1 MLKISIGFQKS
12 NKNLFCSLIVQLEQ
26 LLWFQIFLGGK
37 KVRIFLMLFI
47 RTLYTF
53 MPTSDDLTTHMKSSS
68 KLNRLVYKLNSGDFL
83 SRLSAKTASL
93 LRSLKTNLGN
103 DLQSSRFNLS
113 TSPQER
119 NCSKTI
125 LSDKNLEC
133 K

>member
-12 NKNLFCSLIVQLEQ
+12 NNNLFCSLIVHLEQ

-47 RTLYTF
+47 RTLYIF
-53 MPTSDDLTTHMKSSS
+53 MPSLDDLTKQMKSSS
-68 KLNRLVYKLNSGDFL
+68 KLNRLVYNSDDFL

-93 LRSLKTNLGN
+93 LRSLKTNLEN

-125 LSDKNLEC
+125 LSDINLEC